1 MIIKVQ
7 DDKFKDKFLVEAAY
21 IRWVIVDGDTI
32 LEVHIAAPE
41 SKTVGSVKPT
51 SVSIEHKPSL
61 RLRIN
66 HGDRVFI
73 MNNEG
78 KTVDSRRVER
88 EPEAE
93 AEGGKEEILGL
104 IRAAW
109 KRSPKENLLELLGSC
124 FAAGDISGIDD
135 DELKKNLVVLTEL

>member
-7 DDKFKDKFLVEAAY
+7 DDNLKDKYLVEAAF
-21 IRWVIVDGDTI
+21 IRWAETNTV
-32 LEVHIAAPE
+32 LETYVRVSETKNVHA
-41 SKTVGSVKPT
+41 G
-51 SVSIEHKPSL
+51 IEQTPSL
-61 RLRIN
+61 RLKLH

-78 KTVDSRRVER
+78 KTVDSKRIVLDEHAD
-88 EPEAE
+88 AE
-93 AEGGKEEILGL
+93 LELKLSPDKEEILKL
-104 IRAAW
+104 IRTCW
-109 KRSPKENLLELLGSC
+109 KRTPDENLLELLGSC

>member
-7 DDKFKDKFLVEAAY
+7 DDNLKDKFLVEAAF
-21 IRWVIVDGDTI
+21 IRWAETNTV
-32 LEVHIAAPE
+32 LETYVRVSETKNVHA
-41 SKTVGSVKPT
+41 G
-51 SVSIEHKPSL
+51 IEQTPSL
-61 RLRIN
+61 RLKLF

-78 KTVDSRRVER
+78 KTVDSKRIVLDAD
-88 EPEAE
+88 AE
-93 AEGGKEEILGL
+93 LSPDKEEILKL
-104 IRAAW
+104 IRTSW
-109 KRSPKENLLELLGSC
+109 KRTPDENLLELLGSC